1 MLAIHSVQ
9 KVEVSRLILQDLQP
23 AVQLV
28 GRSNLP
34 QTTTNSAILGV
45 RVREVQLAN
54 VSEEGLT
61 HNLIDKGLNRSARYT
76 AAKV

>member
-23 AVQLV
+23 AVHLV
-28 GRSNLP
+28 GRGNLP
-34 QTTTNSAILGV
+34 QATTNSAILDV

-61 HNLIDKGLNRSARYT
+61 HNLIDKGLNRPARYT